1 MICHSLIKKMIISE
15 KTRGEEIIQ
24 ILIVENNII
33 YSIYYLT
40 HNTQCREEENEKK
53 DSFLLF
59 LLMIHTITI
68 NTHYI

>member
-1 MICHSLIKKMIISE
+1 MIISE

-24 ILIVENNII
+24 ILIENNII

-53 DSFLLF
+53 RFFFIILVDD
-59 LLMIHTITI
+59 TITI